1 MPYWMVEIAKK
12 NKVPLILF
20 SVFSAVAYVFLGYP
34 ECLVGDGKKIYILLG
49 PNCGFTTAPGPVS
62 KSHVLAKTF

>member
-1 MPYWMVEIAKK
+1 MVEIAKK

-34 ECLVGDGKKIYILLG
+34 ECLVGDGKKI
-49 PNCGFTTAPGPVS
+49 
-62 KSHVLAKTF
+62 

>member
-1 MPYWMVEIAKK
+1 LKLLKK

-20 SVFSAVAYVFLGYP
+20 SVFSAVAYVFLRYP